1 MNKLV
6 LEVQNMVKE
15 FNTPAGS
22 FKALA
27 DVTFQAKKGEFIA
40 ITGES
45 GSGKSTLL
53 NLISGID
60 VPTTGIVKVNDDPIN
75 EKDEEGR
82 NRWRG
87 KNVGIVFKFFQLIP
101 TLTILE
107 NILLPMDFC
116 NIIPRKDSVN
126 RAKKLLKEFGISEQA
141 DKYPFE
147 LSGGQQQRAAI
158 SRSLANNPSL
168 IAADEPT
175 GNLDSKTSETVF
187 GLFKSLQAEGKTIIM
202 VTHNLDMAKHC
213 DRTIQLQDGKIVSDI
228 VTR

>member
-1 MNKLV
+1 MNELV
-6 LEVQNMVKE
+6 LEVQNLVKE

-87 KNVGIVFKFFQLIP
+87 KNVGIVFQFFQLIP
-101 TLTILE
+101 TLLY
-107 NILLPMDFC
+107 
-116 NIIPRKDSVN
+116 IPDPKPITSYV
-126 RAKKLLKEFGISEQA
+126 
-141 DKYPFE
+141 
-147 LSGGQQQRAAI
+147 
-158 SRSLANNPSL
+158 L
-168 IAADEPT
+168 I
-175 GNLDSKTSETVF
+175 
-187 GLFKSLQAEGKTIIM
+187 
-202 VTHNLDMAKHC
+202 
-213 DRTIQLQDGKIVSDI
+213 
-228 VTR
+228 